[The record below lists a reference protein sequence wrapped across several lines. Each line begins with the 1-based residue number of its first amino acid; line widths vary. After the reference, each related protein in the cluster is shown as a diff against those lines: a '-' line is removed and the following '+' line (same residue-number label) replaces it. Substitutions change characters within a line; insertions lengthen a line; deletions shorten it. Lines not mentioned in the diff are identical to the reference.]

1 MKVALFGGSGFVGN
15 YIVDELL
22 QTGHEP
28 HVLVRPQNVSKL
40 IQADK
45 CTVYYGHIENDA
57 VIIDMMKNSNAV
69 IYNIGLI
76 RQFPK
81 KGITFEKLHYEGV
94 NRTVKL
100 AEKAGVKRYILMSA
114 NGVKMNGTPYQT
126 TKYLAEQLLKNS
138 SLDWTIFRPSL
149 IFGDPRSSIEFCT
162 QLKNN
167 MLDLPIPAPLFF
179 NGLIPKNAGS
189 FSFNPVHV
197 TDVAKC
203 FVRVLEKESAIGK
216 TYEVGGAR
224 TVMWKELIK
233 TIASA
238 YGKNKWTMPAPV
250 FPIKTLAAI
259 LDRFAWFPITVDQL
273 TMLMEG
279 NTCSSKVFTEFEIET
294 IHFEKNSLS
303 YLVES

>member
-1 MKVALFGGSGFVGN
+1 MKVAFFGGTGFVGN

-22 QTGHEP
+22 NASHEP
-28 HVLVRPQNVSKL
+28 HVLVRPQNASKL

-45 CTVYYGHIENDA
+45 CIVYSGDIENEA
-57 VIIDMMKNSNAV
+57 VIIDMMKNSDAV

-94 NRTVKL
+94 KRTVKL
-100 AEKAGVKRYILMSA
+100 AKATEVKRYILMSA

-138 SLDWTIFRPSL
+138 LLDWTIFRPSL
-149 IFGDPRSSIEFCT
+149 IFGDPRSAIEFCT
-162 QLKNN
+162 QLKKD
-167 MLDLPIPAPLFF
+167 MLGLPIPAPLFF

-216 TYEVGGAR
+216 TYEVGGDR

-233 TIASA
+233 TITSA
-238 YGKNKWTMPAPV
+238 YGKNKWTIPAPV
-250 FPIKTLAAI
+250 FPVKMLAKL
-259 LDRFAWFPITVDQL
+259 LDRFSWFPITADQL
-273 TMLMEG
+273 TMLTEG
-279 NTCSSKVFTEFEIET
+279 NTCSSDVFEELDVKPIEFNIE
-294 IHFEKNSLS
+294 SLQF
-303 YLVES
+303 LNE